1 MNGNFTKRTTSSPSQ
16 SFPSTTLNAALNV
29 TLVDTCVLL
38 CDWHGQIAWKSATE
52 DRAKIGDE
60 IWKHTVNASKDELR
74 AAVAS
79 VVTLRENC
87 VLDVESE
94 RNEHF
99 RFWMWPLN
107 DPEIAVC
114 ILVRRIPNELALL
127 TEREKACL
135 MCLSQG
141 KTTRAIAKELEIGL
155 TTVHTHLRRSREK
168 LGLDNGDAL
177 IGFAARHFYC
187 HRLWARANRES
198 RANEVVNLI
207 EPFGHSTLR

>member
-1 MNGNFTKRTTSSPSQ
+1 MNGYFTKGTTGSPSQ
-16 SFPSTTLNAALNV
+16 SFPSATPNVVSDV
-29 TLVDTCVLL
+29 TLLDTYVLL
-38 CDWHGQIAWKSATE
+38 CDWHGHIAWKSGTG
-52 DRAKIGDE
+52 DRAQIGEE
-60 IWKHTVNASKDELR
+60 IWKHTVNRSKDSLR
-74 AAVAS
+74 RAVAT

-87 VLDVESE
+87 VLDIEGE

-99 RFWMWPLN
+99 RFCMWPLN

-114 ILVRRIPNELALL
+114 ILARRIPNELALL

-135 MCLSQG
+135 VCLSQG

-168 LGLDNGDAL
+168 LGLDSGEAL

-187 HRLWARANRES
+187 QPPAIASEPPAS
-198 RANEVVNLI
+198 RKRS
-207 EPFGHSTLR
+207 G

>member
-1 MNGNFTKRTTSSPSQ
+1 MNGYFTKRTTGSPSQ
-16 SFPSTTLNAALNV
+16 SFPSTTPSVASDV
-29 TLVDTCVLL
+29 TLVDTYVLL
-38 CDWHGQIAWKSATE
+38 CDWHGQIAWKSGTG
-52 DRAKIGDE
+52 DRAQIGDE
-60 IWKHTVNASKDELR
+60 IWKHAVNRSKDGLR
-74 AAVAS
+74 GAVAS

-87 VLDVESE
+87 VLDVEGD

-114 ILVRRIPNELALL
+114 ILARRIPNELALL

-141 KTTRAIAKELEIGL
+141 KTTRAIAKELKIGL

-168 LGLDNGDAL
+168 LGLGSGEAL
-177 IGFAARHFYC
+177 IGFAARY
-187 HRLWARANRES
+187 LYSQPPASASEPPAS
-198 RANEVVNLI
+198 RKRS
-207 EPFGHSTLR
+207 G